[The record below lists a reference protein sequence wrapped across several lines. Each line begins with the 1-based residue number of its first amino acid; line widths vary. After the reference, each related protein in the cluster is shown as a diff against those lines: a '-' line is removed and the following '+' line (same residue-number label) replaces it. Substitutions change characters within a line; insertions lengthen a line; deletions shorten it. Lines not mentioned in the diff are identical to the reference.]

1 MADPEYSFADKVGK
15 SKLIKE
21 AADGFAP
28 AFNSP
33 NPEDELSV
41 FGGHITDC
49 ENKNVDIGTIRQN
62 YANGVAARKLIV
74 KDVKNRAMR
83 SMTNIKSVVAYKP
96 YARGLEITYR
106 KLRSYKVPGAK
117 KPDTDEKKRNKGEQ
131 SFADIENLYKTF
143 LEGLTLIPGYTHL
156 DTTLKLPALN
166 TLYTTFHNKNI
177 AMAKLDA
184 KEKIVTA
191 ERRDM
196 FHKETTGLLD
206 RMLSIKDATK
216 NQYGLTSPEYL
227 SIRGIRI

>member
-1 MADPEYSFADKVGK
+1 MADSEKSFADFVGK
-15 SKLIKE
+15 GKLIKE
-21 AADGFAP
+21 AAQGFNP
-28 AFNSP
+28 PFSSP
-33 NPEDELSV
+33 NPDDDLIV
-41 FGGHITDC
+41 FGTYLTSC
-49 ENKNVDIGTIRQN
+49 ENKNVEVGTIRQN
-62 YANGVAARKLIV
+62 YSDGVVERKDIV
-74 KDVKNRAMR
+74 KDVKARALR
-83 SMTNIKSVVAYKP
+83 SMTNVKSVVAYKP
-96 YARGLEITYR
+96 YERGLEITYR
-106 KLRSYKVPGAK
+106 KLRNYKVPGGK
-117 KPDTDEKKRNKGEQ
+117 KPNPDDKKRNKGEQ